1 MALMHK
7 KFREESCEC
16 MSQEEW
22 VEGGDLEFDRECVI
36 DQQMSEGLFLQK
48 RDQVLFVLH
57 AHNEEGDAVDGNCME
72 QCKLMER
79 TAVGMAKCKLL
90 VW

>member
-22 VEGGDLEFDRECVI
+22 VEGSGDLEFDCVCVM
-36 DQQMSEGLFLQK
+36 DQQVSEGPFLQK

-57 AHNEEGDAVDGNCME
+57 ARNEEGNAVDGNCME
-72 QCKLMER
+72 QFKLMEKA
-79 TAVGMAKCKLL
+79 AVGNGKM
-90 VW
+90 